1 MHYTYRYNVHKND
14 VIVHLKVNLTTNLL
28 HYKTDSQMLQ
38 IIFKTYSKWTLGS
51 NYLLKS
57 SNINFYLL
65 YKALQVHLN

>member
-1 MHYTYRYNVHKND
+1 MPLNSKSDYGTY
-14 VIVHLKVNLTTNLL
+14 LL

-38 IIFKTYSKWTLGS
+38 IIFKMYSKWTPGS

-65 YKALQVHLN
+65 FKALQVHLN